1 MPNST
6 QRADQVKPSVQKFG
20 NVGRNVPFFDPLA
33 FASVTQARFGNA
45 GFRSLRGPG
54 LVNWDFGIHRQFNLT
69 ERFRLQ
75 FRMEAFNF
83 SNTPHFANPNG
94 SVSNMILNADG
105 TIANL
110 ANFSSITSVTNLG
123 RDGIDERQF
132 RFGLK
137 LSF

>member
-1 MPNST
+1 
-6 QRADQVKPSVQKFG
+6 
-20 NVGRNVPFFDPLA
+20 VGRNTSYFDPLA
-33 FASVTQARFGNA
+33 FVPVTEARFGTA
-45 GFRSLRGPG
+45 GYRSLRGPG
-54 LVNWDFGIHRQFNLT
+54 LVNWDFGVHRQFQLT

-94 SVSNMILNADG
+94 NVSNLVLNGDG
-105 TIANL
+105 SIRDL
-110 ANFSSITSVTNLG
+110 ANFTSITGVTNLA

-137 LSF
+137 LTF